1 MMDFLASLEQMKFS
15 IWVLSSGSVWAYPTI
30 LTVHTFGMSI
40 VAGIAA
46 LLSMRLLGV
55 SPQTK
60 LAPLDRVYPWMWWAF
75 GINALTGSILMIAD
89 ATTKLANPDFYIKL
103 VFVFAGVGLLKMIRK
118 SVFSNPNA
126 DSMPLPSNAKMLAWA
141 NIFCWFAAIT
151 AGRLLAYVG
160 PVSGLNSPR

>member
-75 GINALTGSILMIAD
+75 EI
-89 ATTKLANPDFYIKL
+89 
-103 VFVFAGVGLLKMIRK
+103 
-118 SVFSNPNA
+118 
-126 DSMPLPSNAKMLAWA
+126 
-141 NIFCWFAAIT
+141 
-151 AGRLLAYVG
+151 GRAHV
-160 PVSGLNSPR
+160 